1 MSGARVA
8 SESQVAHFGRAV
20 VVIGRER
27 REPPCLRFAGVLLA
41 LEREQDAVA
50 AHILMMV
57 GGNAWVPSVP
67 VSSWSA
73 ARMSCSR

>member
-1 MSGARVA
+1 
-8 SESQVAHFGRAV
+8 
-20 VVIGRER
+20 
-27 REPPCLRFAGVLLA
+27 VLLA